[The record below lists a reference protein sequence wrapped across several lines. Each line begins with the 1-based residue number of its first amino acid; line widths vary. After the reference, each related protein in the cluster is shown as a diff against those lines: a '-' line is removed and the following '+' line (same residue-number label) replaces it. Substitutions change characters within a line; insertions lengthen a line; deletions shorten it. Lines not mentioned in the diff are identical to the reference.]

1 MSGIKKIA
9 SVVLAC
15 LALSTLSP
23 PITYAAQDHDFS
35 FGVFAQPLQSDVGN
49 NALKL
54 AIAESDA
61 DNLAFVVA
69 NGIKAASESC
79 TEDVWQKRL
88 ALLQSAKNGL
98 IVSLL
103 ASDWTACR
111 DSGGR
116 PIPFESI
123 NRLRELFFNG
133 EFSFGDSKIPL
144 TRQSLIPRFRNYA
157 ENMRWQIHDVIFA
170 TLNIPANNNNYVFA
184 AGRNS
189 EFEDREIA
197 NHDWLQRIFL
207 MAKVQKLQGIVIF
220 CDADPFIGENQ
231 HARAPDR
238 KRNGFK
244 EIRHKIESLSKQYSG
259 KVLVVHNEERSEA
272 GGARASDTD
281 QIIWHQNIG
290 TLHISAPWR
299 KITVTPR
306 SPGLFSV
313 TRRSANM

>member
-1 MSGIKKIA
+1 MIVIKKI
-9 SVVLAC
+9 VVCVLAG
-15 LALSTLSP
+15 LMFLPLLSHANESRG
-23 PITYAAQDHDFS
+23 FS
-35 FGVFAQPLQSDVGN
+35 FGVFAQSLQSDLGN

-69 NGIKAASESC
+69 NGIKAAQEPC
-79 TEDVWQKRL
+79 TDDVFQKRL

-98 IVSLL
+98 VVSLL
-103 ASDWTACR
+103 ASDWVTCKDQENR
-111 DSGGR
+111 L
-116 PIPFESI
+116 IPFETI

-170 TLNIPANNNNYVFA
+170 TINIPINNNNYVYA

-207 MAKVQKLQGIVIF
+207 MAKLQKLDAIVLF
-220 CDADPFIGENQ
+220 CDGDPFLRKSQQEQEQ
-231 HARAPDR
+231 HAASSNKNRR
-238 KRNGFK
+238 GFR
-244 EIRHKIESLSKQYSG
+244 EIRHKIESLSKQYAG
-259 KVLVVHNEERSEA
+259 KVLVIHNEQQN
-272 GGARASDTD
+272 GKASDTNA
-281 QIIWHQNIG
+281 IAWHHNIG
-290 TLHISAPWR
+290 TLHVSAPWR
-299 KITVTPR
+299 KISVHPDSDKLFTVDKR
-306 SPGLFSV
+306 
-313 TRRSANM
+313 